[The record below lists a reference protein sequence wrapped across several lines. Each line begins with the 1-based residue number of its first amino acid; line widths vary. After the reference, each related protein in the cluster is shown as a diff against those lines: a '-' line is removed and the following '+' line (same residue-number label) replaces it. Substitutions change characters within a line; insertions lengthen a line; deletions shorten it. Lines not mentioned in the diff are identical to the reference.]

1 MNWIGKWWKRFK
13 WWLKQTEWSPRAVP
27 ASIEVTPVVP
37 IVGYELPPEAPAPA
51 SPVLEAALA
60 DGSEK
65 PVSGGEVMG
74 GTLSNQ
80 PSLPSDIE
88 IQRAKAEELFR
99 RWHG

>member
-1 MNWIGKWWKRFK
+1 MPKAMKWWERLRH
-13 WWLKQTEWSPRAVP
+13 WLNQTEWNP
-27 ASIEVTPVVP
+27 APTVVP
-37 IVGYELPPEAPAPA
+37 IVGEPRVVTYELPPEA
-51 SPVLEAALA
+51 SPVLEA
-60 DGSEK
+60 GSEK